1 MSPAATRAAARATNR
16 HGSVPAI
23 ERYCYPPSP
32 LRIVAGMTSSSR
44 TDRVDFSRAR
54 FLPEVEL
61 VSVAY
66 RDRSFPEHSH
76 DEYVIGAITSG
87 AERLI
92 VAGKTWLAEA
102 GSVLRLHP
110 GEVHANASLGPD
122 ELRYAVLY
130 VPRATL
136 LGHFGM
142 ARDLGFASPVVRNA
156 RLHRAVCQTHA
167 ILASSS
173 AGKLAQES
181 AMGALAHII
190 GARPARQPAAAPPAV
205 IERARR
211 YIDDHLFEDF
221 GLSDLSRL
229 TGLSAFHLVRTFKKA
244 VGLSPVAYRNQR
256 RIMAARRRLVDGE
269 PTAQI
274 ALDLGFADQSHFT
287 RHFQRLVGV
296 SPQRYARGIGGA
308 G

>member
-1 MSPAATRAAARATNR
+1 MA
-16 HGSVPAI
+16 PAI
-23 ERYCYPPSP
+23 ERYCSPPGS

-44 TDRVDFSRAR
+44 TDQVEFSRAR
-54 FLPEVEL
+54 HLPDVEL

-76 DEYVIGAITSG
+76 DEYVIGAITAG
-87 AERLI
+87 AEQLI

-110 GEVHANASLGPD
+110 GEVHANACHGPD

-136 LGHFGM
+136 LGYFGA
-142 ARDLGFASPVVRNA
+142 ARDLRFASPVVRNA
-156 RLHRAVCQTHA
+156 RLYRAVCQTHA
-167 ILASSS
+167 ILASPT

-190 GARPARQPAAAPPAV
+190 GARPAREPAAATSAA
-205 IERARR
+205 IERVRR
-211 YIDDHLFEDF
+211 YIDDHPFDNF
-221 GLSDLSRL
+221 GLYDLSRL
-229 TGLSAFHLVRTFKKA
+229 SGLSAFHLVRTFKKA

-256 RIMAARRRLVDGE
+256 RIFAARRRLVDGE

-274 ALDLGFADQSHFT
+274 ALELGFADQSHFT
-287 RHFQRLVGV
+287 RHFQRLIGA
-296 SPQRYARGIGGA
+296 SPRRYARGIGGA